1 MINATY
7 RLLARHGWR
16 KIQPGTK
23 HPKRDPVLQDELKK
37 ISEEVVAASM
47 KNEESLP
54 LKLMFQDEAVKEISP
69 LSV

>member
-1 MINATY
+1 LINATY

-16 KIQPGTK
+16 KNQPGTK
-23 HPKRDPVLQDELKK
+23 HPKSDPVLQDELKK
-37 ISEEVVAASM
+37 ISEEVVDASM

-54 LKLMFQDEAVKEISP
+54 KLMFQDEAVKEISP

>member
-1 MINATY
+1 LINATY

-23 HPKRDPVLQDELKK
+23 HPKSDPVLQGELKK

-47 KNEESLP
+47 KNEEPLP

>member
-1 MINATY
+1 
-7 RLLARHGWR
+7 
-16 KIQPGTK
+16 
-23 HPKRDPVLQDELKK
+23 
-37 ISEEVVAASM
+37 VVAASM